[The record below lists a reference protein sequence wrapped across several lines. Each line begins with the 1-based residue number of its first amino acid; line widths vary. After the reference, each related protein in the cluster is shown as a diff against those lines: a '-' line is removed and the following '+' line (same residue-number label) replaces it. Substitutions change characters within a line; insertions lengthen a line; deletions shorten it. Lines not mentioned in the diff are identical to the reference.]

1 MSSFS
6 LDLVRRLA
14 ETFAPTNHEE
24 PRRQLLAEFFAHHKV
39 ACTTDAAGNLL
50 VLIGRGPW
58 DETLVLDAHFDVVG
72 AGGGPT
78 TLDGNR
84 LTGQG
89 VADNLGSVAL
99 LAMKAAELARH
110 PERLSRPICF
120 LFSVGE
126 EGLGNLRG
134 VQQFVAD
141 HPNAPELFISF
152 DLSYL
157 HCSKAGLGSCRY
169 SLGVEGPGGHSWTNR
184 NSPSAI
190 DGLIEVLG
198 TVRRLANESAADNEA
213 DWSFNT
219 GVIHGGEGINSIARR
234 AEASVELRAVSPIVL
249 TKFDAALRT
258 LNLPPPLKVSCRLL
272 GERPAAEPTLPAAV
286 EEKIFGCYRRHSIIV
301 TTEINSTNINLP
313 LAHDWPA
320 VQLGLCQG
328 GNIHRPDEW
337 LDISSLEKGWLILSD
352 LVATLSEPVAETV

>member
-50 VLIGRGPW
+50 VQIGQGPW
-58 DETLVLDAHFDVVG
+58 DETLVLDAHVDVVG

-78 TLDGNR
+78 TIDGNR
-84 LTGQG
+84 LIGQG
-89 VADNLGSVAL
+89 VADNLAAVAL

-110 PERLSRPICF
+110 PERLNRPVCF

-134 VQQFVAD
+134 IQQFIAD
-141 HPNAPELFISF
+141 HPVAPDLFISF
-152 DLSYL
+152 DLSYF

-169 SLGVEGPGGHSWTNR
+169 SLVVEGPGGHSWTNR
-184 NSPSAI
+184 STPSAI

-198 TVRRLANESAADNEA
+198 TVRRLADESAAGTEA
-213 DWSFNT
+213 EWSFNT
-219 GVIHGGEGINSIARR
+219 GVVHGGEGINSIARR
-234 AEASVELRAVSPIVL
+234 AEASIELRAVSPAVL

-258 LNLPPPLKVSCRLL
+258 LASPPPLKVSCRLL
-272 GERPAAEPTLPAAV
+272 GERPAAEPTLLAAT
-286 EEKIFGCYRRHSIIV
+286 EEKIFGCYRRHGIIV

-313 LAHDWPA
+313 LAHGWVA

-337 LDISSLEKGWLILSD
+337 LDIASLEKGWLILSD
-352 LVATLSEPVAETV
+352 LLSAISEPINPA